1 MIRIIRRAL
10 DRFRSDERGAI
21 EGLEMMI
28 VVALIIIPVITAL
41 AQIPRWI
48 DARSTAELAAQEAV
62 REIVLAPDL
71 ATGTARANAIA
82 AQIAVNHGWDAG
94 DISLSAPIGTFG
106 RGEEIEITATM
117 QVPTI
122 VVPGIGSVSGGTTFS
137 ATHVERI
144 DDFREI
150 TP

>member
-1 MIRIIRRAL
+1 MRRPATAL
-10 DRFRSDERGAI
+10 RGARNDERGAI
-21 EGLEMMI
+21 EGLEMMLVVGFIILPI
-28 VVALIIIPVITAL
+28 VTAM
-41 AQIPRWI
+41 AQVPRWI

-82 AQIAVNHGWDAG
+82 TQIAVNHGWDAG
-94 DISLSAPIGTFG
+94 AISLSAPTGDFT
-106 RGEEIEITATM
+106 RGSEIEITATM
-117 QVPTI
+117 EVPTLVI
-122 VVPGIGSVSGGTTFS
+122 PVIGSVSGGSTFS

-144 DDFREI
+144 DDFREL